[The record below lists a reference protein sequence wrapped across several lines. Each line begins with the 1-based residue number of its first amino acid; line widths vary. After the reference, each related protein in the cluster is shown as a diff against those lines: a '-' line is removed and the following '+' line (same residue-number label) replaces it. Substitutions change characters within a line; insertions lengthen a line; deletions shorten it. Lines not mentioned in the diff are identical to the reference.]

1 MGPLDPAAGTA
12 ASEPGHNR
20 QELRLALSMRGGVS
34 LAVWI
39 GGAASEIARLRC
51 ALAADDPGNP
61 WAGLAGLA
69 GYESVRIDVLTG
81 ASAGGLNSAIMAA
94 SLVYGF
100 RFDAIRDLWVQL
112 GDLDAMCRATPTMLQ
127 AKPPSL
133 LEGDGYFGKELRQ
146 RLQKLVAEPAR
157 GPLADRVDLLLTA
170 TLLDPITV
178 TRWDDRLA
186 TIRER
191 RRSAAFRFRHRGC
204 AGDPLS
210 DFAAGTE
217 ARRTA
222 AQLAQAARTT
232 SSFPLAFEPASVR
245 AQPDTPSGEVDLIGC
260 FSETAPAGGRAFQV
274 IDGGVLDNIPVGAAI
289 KAIAASPADGPT
301 ERWLVYLNPEPI
313 VGTTAKPVSQRRR
326 GLPVGLAA
334 LAARYN
340 QESLL
345 TDIEELDAHNREVRR
360 IELRRR
366 ALFAPLTALPAA
378 ERGTGLTELVRRVG
392 PAHAHLRACLDA
404 ERITVAL
411 LDPAKRPPGLLRRA
425 PLHDDPVAGWSPQA
439 RRSLAPRLTEVLAAA
454 AAADPET
461 VFADVTAL
469 GAAVDLCIRWAREL
483 ELWADEAYL
492 PAIGEVKAVLYRLR
506 QIADVLADHADGR
519 WPALAEAEP
528 GEPTDLRA
536 WVGTTFE
543 EYRQAQRELGP
554 GVSEPLGWVLEAA
567 LTPDPGD
574 EREQVEANKRFQERL
589 LELAEALEADG
600 VEERE
605 QDLEP
610 RAVDALGLAWPAV
623 YTAATRLA
631 EAAPRRPRSTET
643 DLDAVVHQLLETAPD
658 LPITLA
664 QVVALTAPLHAAQSA
679 GGRIRFMRIASD
691 APTPI
696 EFRELLA
703 GKETLSPDDKL
714 CGTDLGAFAAFC
726 SAKWRANDWM
736 WGRLDAA
743 ASLVSLLTDP
753 ARLREFARGRELDE
767 LFADIERI
775 ATTPPG
781 PAELGTENP
790 VADKEW
796 RRFLGRRF
804 ETRREAV
811 RAELAEVL
819 APNPVPP
826 ALRETRAALTERV
839 QWAVVAAEMSF
850 VDSVELG
857 ANPGS
862 PEPAAPVPPGALE
875 KKVAEY
881 QVGHQEIRDLGD
893 VRMARTAIRLGLLA
907 HRTIKPESCTVPMV
921 AARAAMSALKPLLL
935 AVLFFVTAPE
945 RALLTTSV
953 ALAGLLTAHRPD
965 DWADIPWWTRVGPTV
980 WDFGRWALVVAT
992 VLVIFLAARAAV
1004 RAVRRKSSGGVRR
1017 PAALAGLGV
1026 LVGAGGLY
1034 AASAGLSFGPAAV
1047 TVGAAL
1053 TTWLAT
1059 CWMRVD
1065 RRVLAALLSAAVF
1078 AGGALLFADYGL
1090 PIGWWFTSCAVV
1102 ATYAVTALASLTDTL
1117 PERRPHEF
1125 SR

>member
-1 MGPLDPAAGTA
+1 MGPLDPAAETVPA
-12 ASEPGHNR
+12 EPGHNR

-51 ALAADDPGNP
+51 ALAADEPGNP

-112 GDLDAMCRATPTMLQ
+112 GDLDAMCRATPRMFQ
-127 AKPPSL
+127 PKPQSL

-170 TLLDPITV
+170 TLLDPVTV

-191 RRSAAFRFRHRGC
+191 RRSAAFRFRHRGS

-210 DFAAGTE
+210 DFAAGSE

-245 AQPDTPSGEVDLIGC
+245 AQPDTPAGEVDLMGC
-260 FSETAPAGGRAFQV
+260 FSESAPAQGKAFQV
-274 IDGGVLDNIPVGAAI
+274 IDGGVLDNIPVAAAI

-301 ERWLVYLNPEPI
+301 DRWLVYLNPEPI
-313 VGTTAKPVSQRRR
+313 VGTTAKPVSERRR

-360 IELRRR
+360 IELRRQ
-366 ALFAPLTALPAA
+366 ALFAPLTALPAT
-378 ERGTGLTELVRRVG
+378 ERAAGLTELIGRVG
-392 PAHAHLRACLDA
+392 PVHAHLRACLDA
-404 ERITVAL
+404 ERITGVL

-425 PLHDDPVAGWSPQA
+425 PLQDDPVAAWSAQA
-439 RRSLAPRLTEVLAAA
+439 RRSLAPRLTEVLGTAAA
-454 AAADPET
+454 EDPET
-461 VFADVTAL
+461 VFTDVTAL

-483 ELWADEAYL
+483 ERWAEEHYL

-519 WPALAEAEP
+519 WLALAAAES

-536 WVGTTFE
+536 WAQTAFT

-554 GVSEPLGWVLEAA
+554 GVRDPLGWVLEAA

-574 EREQVEANKRFQERL
+574 EQEQIEANKRFQERL
-589 LELAEALEADG
+589 LELAEELEADG
-600 VEERE
+600 VEQRDE
-605 QDLEP
+605 DLEP
-610 RAVDALGLAWPAV
+610 RSVDALGLVWPAV
-623 YTAATRLA
+623 FTAATRLA
-631 EAAPRRPRSTET
+631 EAAPRRSRSTENE
-643 DLDAVVHQLLETAPD
+643 LDAVVHQLLETTPD
-658 LPITLA
+658 LPIVLA

-696 EFRELLA
+696 DFRKLLA
-703 GKETLSPDDKL
+703 GKETLTPDDKL

-753 ARLREFARGRELDE
+753 ARLREFARGRDLDE
-767 LFADIERI
+767 LFADIELI

-781 PAELGTENP
+781 AAELGTTNP
-790 VADKEW
+790 VPDKEW
-796 RRFLGRRF
+796 RRFLGQRF
-804 ETRREAV
+804 EARKAEV
-811 RAELAEVL
+811 RLELAEVL

-826 ALRETRAALTERV
+826 ALRQTRAALTERV
-839 QWAVVAAEMSF
+839 QWAVLAAELSF
-850 VDSVELG
+850 VDDIELG
-857 ANPGS
+857 AHPVVS
-862 PEPAAPVPPGALE
+862 EPAPPLPPGALE
-875 KKVAEY
+875 QRTAEY
-881 QVGHQEIRDLGD
+881 EVGHQEIKDLGD
-893 VRMARTAIRLGLLA
+893 VRVARTAIRLGLLA
-907 HRTIKPESCTVPMV
+907 HRTVKPESYTVPMI
-921 AARAAMSALKPLLL
+921 ATRLAMTVFKPLLL
-935 AVLFFVTAPE
+935 AFLFFFAAPE
-945 RALLTTSV
+945 RALLAISV

-965 DWADIPWWTRVGPTV
+965 DWIDIPWWTRLGPTS
-980 WDFGRWALVVAT
+980 WDFGRWALVVVTA
-992 VLVIFLAARAAV
+992 LVIFLAARAAV
-1004 RAVRRKSSGGVRR
+1004 RAVRRKSAGGVRR
-1017 PAALAGLGV
+1017 PAELAGLAV
-1026 LVGAGGLY
+1026 LVGVGGLY
-1034 AASAGLSFGPAAV
+1034 AASAGLAFGPAAI

-1065 RRVLAALLSAAVF
+1065 RRVLATLLGAAVF
-1078 AGGALLFADYGL
+1078 AGGALLFADQAL
-1090 PIGWWFTSCAVV
+1090 PIGWWFTTCAVL
-1102 ATYAVTALASLTDTL
+1102 AGYAVTALASLTDPL